1 MRSILN
7 SRAYARRPLDPDAD
21 IEISVPSPKAVGEVV
36 AFSRPLTVLV
46 LAPTLHA
53 GAADA
58 GAVDL
63 VRILRSAGHRVL
75 IASNGGRLEDEV
87 TDAGAEFIRLDV
99 ADFNPIFIARA
110 AFALTRIVRARGCDL
125 IHAHG
130 RAAAWAGCLVS
141 RMTGV
146 PLITTWYKGYREQ
159 NVFKRLYNSAMV
171 RGERVIAVSDQLAE
185 LISERYSLPPQQIAV
200 VPASIDMTRFDPAAI
215 SADRLDVIRRAW
227 GVAPDTKVILVVGRM
242 LRRKG
247 HHVAVKAVHRLKE
260 RGLKDFVCVF
270 VGEDQGRTRYTGEL
284 WDLISSTETTDVVR
298 LVGEIDDIPAA
309 YAAATVVVS
318 AAVQPEGLQ
327 RAILEAQ
334 AMARPVVVSDLAAG
348 PEVVLA
354 PPAVTE
360 DRMTGLRVP
369 AGDEAA
375 LAAALIRL
383 FSLHESA
390 RAGIGGGGGGAGAG
404 ARRGRGRAWVATQ
417 FDAASIARAT
427 LELYAEI
434 ARVRPG

>member
-1 MRSILN
+1 VN
-7 SRAYARRPLDPDAD
+7 SRAAARRPLESEPGS
-21 IEISVPSPKAVGEVV
+21 ELPNTTTRPSGEVV
-36 AFSRPLTVLV
+36 AFARPLTALV
-46 LAPTLHA
+46 VAPTLHA

-58 GAVDL
+58 GALDL
-63 VRILRSAGHRVL
+63 VRILTGNGHRAIVV
-75 IASNGGRLEDEV
+75 SNGGRLEDDV
-87 TDAGAEFIRLDV
+87 TAAGAEFIRLDV

-110 AFALTRIVRARGCDL
+110 AFALARIVRARRCDV

-130 RAAAWAGCLVS
+130 RAAAWAGYVAA

-171 RGERVIAVSDQLAE
+171 RGARVIAVSDQIAE
-185 LISERYSLPPQQIAV
+185 LIAERYSLGPDRIAV
-200 VPASIDMTRFDPAAI
+200 VPASIDMARFDPAAI

-284 WDLISSTETTDVVR
+284 WDLISSSEATDVVR
-298 LVGEIDDIPAA
+298 LVGEVDDIPAA

-334 AMARPVVVSDLAAG
+334 AMAKPVVVSDLAAG

-354 PPAVTE
+354 PPAVAE

-383 FSLHESA
+383 FSLNDAA
-390 RAGIGGGGGGAGAG
+390 RAAIGT
-404 ARRGRGRAWVATQ
+404 RGRAWVSTQ
-417 FDAASIARAT
+417 FDPASIARAT
-427 LELYAEI
+427 LELYAEV
-434 ARVRPG
+434 ARPRPAN

>member
-1 MRSILN
+1 MN
-7 SRAYARRPLDPDAD
+7 SRAAARRPPDPEPELSNVTTRA
-21 IEISVPSPKAVGEVV
+21 SGEVV
-36 AFSRPLTVLV
+36 AFARPLTALV
-46 LAPTLHA
+46 VTPTLHA

-58 GAVDL
+58 GAIDL
-63 VRILRSAGHRVL
+63 MRILTDNGHCAIVV
-75 IASNGGRLEDEV
+75 SNGGRLEDEV
-87 TDAGAEFIRLDV
+87 AAAGAEFIRLDV

-110 AFALTRIVRARGCDL
+110 AFALARLVRARHCDL

-130 RAAAWAGCLVS
+130 RAAAWAGHLAA

-171 RGERVIAVSDQLAE
+171 RGERVIAVSEQIAE
-185 LISERYSLPPQQIAV
+185 LIADRYSLPPGRIVV
-200 VPASIDMTRFDPAAI
+200 VPASIDLARFDPAAI
-215 SADRLDVIRRAW
+215 STDRLDVIRRAW

-284 WDLISSTETTDVVR
+284 WDLISSTGTTDVVR
-298 LVGEIDDIPAA
+298 LVGEVEDIPAA

-383 FSLHESA
+383 FSLSDAA
-390 RAGIGGGGGGAGAG
+390 RTAIGA
-404 ARRGRGRAWVATQ
+404 RGRAWVATQ
-417 FDAASIARAT
+417 FDAPSIARAT
-427 LELYAEI
+427 LELYAEVAS
-434 ARVRPG
+434 ARPAD

>member
-1 MRSILN
+1 L
-7 SRAYARRPLDPDAD
+7 
-21 IEISVPSPKAVGEVV
+21 EISPTTAKPAGEVV

-46 LAPTLHA
+46 VAPTLHA

-63 VRILRSAGHRVL
+63 VRILTGNGHRV
-75 IASNGGRLEDEV
+75 IVASNGGRLEDEV
-87 TDAGAEFIRLDV
+87 TTTGAEFIRLDV
-99 ADFNPIFIARA
+99 ADFNPIFILRA
-110 AFALTRIVRARGCDL
+110 AFSLTRIAREKRCDI

-130 RAAAWAGCLVS
+130 RAAAWAGYVVS

-171 RGERVIAVSDQLAE
+171 RGERVIAVSDQIAE
-185 LISERYSLPPQQIAV
+185 LIAERHGTPPEKIAI
-200 VPASIDMTRFDPAAI
+200 VPASVDMARFDPATVPEH
-215 SADRLDVIRRAW
+215 RLDTIRRSW
-227 GVAPDTKVILVVGRM
+227 GVSPDTKVILVVGRM

-247 HHVAVKAVHRLKE
+247 HHVAVKAVQRLKE

-270 VGEDQGRTRYTGEL
+270 AGEDQGRTRYTGEL
-284 WDLISSTETTDVVR
+284 WDLVSATGVTDVVR
-298 LVGEIDDIPAA
+298 FAGAVDDDMPAA

-318 AAVQPEGLQ
+318 ASIQPEGLQ

-354 PPAVTE
+354 PPAVAE

-383 FSLHESA
+383 FSLSDAA
-390 RAGIGGGGGGAGAG
+390 RTGIGA
-404 ARRGRGRAWVATQ
+404 RGRAWVSAQ

-427 LELYAEI
+427 LALYADI
-434 ARVRPG
+434 ARNRPAG

>member
-1 MRSILN
+1 MN
-7 SRAYARRPLDPDAD
+7 SRATARRPLDPAAD
-21 IEISVPSPKAVGEVV
+21 IDISPMPAKPTGDVV

-46 LAPTLHA
+46 VAPTLHA

-58 GAVDL
+58 GAIDL
-63 VRILRSAGHRVL
+63 VRILRGSGHRV
-75 IASNGGRLEDEV
+75 IVVSNGGRLEDDV
-87 TDAGAEFIRLDV
+87 TDAGAEFVRFDV
-99 ADFNPIFIARA
+99 ADFNPLFITRA
-110 AFALTRIVRARGCDL
+110 AFALRRIARERRCDL

-130 RAAAWAGCLVS
+130 RAAAWASYAVS

-146 PLITTWYKGYREQ
+146 PLVTTWYKGYREQ

-185 LISERYSLPPQQIAV
+185 LIIERYRVPPEHIAV
-200 VPASIDMTRFDPAAI
+200 VPASVDMTRFDPAAV
-215 SADRLDVIRRAW
+215 SEDRLDTIRRSW

-270 VGEDQGRTRYTGEL
+270 AGEDQGRTRYTGEL
-284 WDLISSTETTDVVR
+284 WDLVTETGTSDVVR
-298 LVGEIDDIPAA
+298 LTGAIDEDMPAA

-348 PEVVLA
+348 PDVVLA
-354 PPAVTE
+354 PPAIV
-360 DRMTGLRVP
+360 DDQMTGLRVP
-369 AGDEAA
+369 ANDDAA

-383 FSLHESA
+383 FSLSDA
-390 RAGIGGGGGGAGAG
+390 GRAAIGT
-404 ARRGRGRAWVATQ
+404 RGRAWVAEH
-417 FDAASIARAT
+417 FDAAEVARAT
-427 LELYAEI
+427 LALYADV
-434 ARVRPG
+434 ARARTAV

>member
-1 MRSILN
+1 MSN
-7 SRAYARRPLDPDAD
+7 ETTRPG
-21 IEISVPSPKAVGEVV
+21 GEVV
-36 AFSRPLTVLV
+36 AFARPLTALIV
-46 LAPTLHA
+46 APTLHA

-58 GAVDL
+58 GAIDL
-63 VRILRSAGHRVL
+63 VRILTGNGHRAIVV
-75 IASNGGRLEDEV
+75 SNGGRLEDEV
-87 TDAGAEFIRLDV
+87 AAAGAEFIRLDV
-99 ADFNPIFIARA
+99 ADFNPIFILRA
-110 AFALTRIVRARGCDL
+110 AFALARIVRARRCDV

-130 RAAAWAGCLVS
+130 RAAAWAGHAAA

-171 RGERVIAVSDQLAE
+171 RGERVIAVSDQIAE
-185 LISERYSLPPQQIAV
+185 LIAERYALAPDRIAV

-284 WDLISSTETTDVVR
+284 WDLISSTGTTDVVR
-298 LVGEIDDIPAA
+298 FAGEADDIPAA

-354 PPAVTE
+354 PPTVAE

-383 FSLHESA
+383 FSLSDTA
-390 RAGIGGGGGGAGAG
+390 RAAIG
-404 ARRGRGRAWVATQ
+404 ARGRSWVAAQ
-417 FDAASIARAT
+417 FDPASIARAT
-427 LELYAEI
+427 LELYAAV
-434 ARVRPG
+434 ARARQPR

>member
-21 IEISVPSPKAVGEVV
+21 IEISVASPRAAGEVV

-75 IASNGGRLEDEV
+75 VASNGGRLEDDV

-110 AFALTRIVRARGCDL
+110 AFALRGVVRRHHCDV

-130 RAAAWAGCLVS
+130 RAAAWAGLVVS
-141 RMTGV
+141 RATGV
-146 PLITTWYKGYREQ
+146 PLITTWHKGYREQ
-159 NVFKRLYNSAMV
+159 NLFKRLWNSSMV
-171 RGERVIAVSDQLAE
+171 RGARVIAVSDQIAE
-185 LISERYSLPPQQIAV
+185 MITERHGTPSEQIRV
-200 VPASIDMTRFDPAAI
+200 VPAAIDMARFDPKLV
-215 SADRLDVIRRAW
+215 SEDRLDTIRRSW

-247 HHVAVKAVHRLKE
+247 HHVVVNAVHRLKE

-270 VGEDQGRTRYTGEL
+270 AGEDQGRTRYTGEL
-284 WDLISSTETTDVVR
+284 WDLVTETGTSEVVR
-298 LVGEIDDIPAA
+298 LTGAVDDDMPAA

-318 AAVQPEGLQ
+318 ASIQSEGLQ

-348 PEVVLA
+348 PDAVLA
-354 PPAVTE
+354 PPAVAD

-369 AGDEAA
+369 AGDEGA

-383 FSLHESA
+383 FSLSDA
-390 RAGIGGGGGGAGAG
+390 SRAAIGT
-404 ARRGRGRAWVATQ
+404 RGRTWVAEH

-427 LELYAEI
+427 LQLYADVTR
-434 ARVRPG
+434 ARPA

>member
-21 IEISVPSPKAVGEVV
+21 IEISVPSPKAVGEVI

-63 VRILRSAGHRVL
+63 VRILRTAGHRVL

-87 TDAGAEFIRLDV
+87 TDLGAEFIRLDV

-110 AFALTRIVRARGCDL
+110 AFALRGVVRREHCDV

-130 RAAAWAGCLVS
+130 RAAAWAGLVVS
-141 RMTGV
+141 RATGV
-146 PLITTWYKGYREQ
+146 PLITTWHKGYREQ
-159 NVFKRLYNSAMV
+159 NIFKRLWNSSMV
-171 RGERVIAVSDQLAE
+171 RGTRVIAVSDQIAE
-185 LISERYSLPPQQIAV
+185 MITERHGTPSEQIRV
-200 VPASIDMTRFDPAAI
+200 VPAAIDMARFDPALV
-215 SADRLDVIRRAW
+215 SEDRLDTIRRSW

-247 HHVAVKAVHRLKE
+247 HHVVVNAVHRLKE

-270 VGEDQGRTRYTGEL
+270 AGEDQGRTRYTGEL
-284 WDLISSTETTDVVR
+284 WDLVTETGTSEVVR
-298 LVGEIDDIPAA
+298 LAGAVDDMPAA

-354 PPAVTE
+354 PPAVAE

-369 AGDEAA
+369 ASDEAA

-383 FSLHESA
+383 FSL
-390 RAGIGGGGGGAGAG
+390 
-404 ARRGRGRAWVATQ
+404 
-417 FDAASIARAT
+417 
-427 LELYAEI
+427 
-434 ARVRPG
+434 

>member
-1 MRSILN
+1 MN
-7 SRAYARRPLDPDAD
+7 SRATARLPLDPGAESQ
-21 IEISVPSPKAVGEVV
+21 IPIPNTRPPGEVV
-36 AFSRPLTVLV
+36 ALSRPLTALV
-46 LAPTLHA
+46 VAPTLHA

-58 GAVDL
+58 GAIDL
-63 VRILRSAGHRVL
+63 VRILQSNGHRAIVV
-75 IASNGGRLEDEV
+75 SNGGRLEDEV
-87 TDAGAEFIRLDV
+87 AAAGAEFIRLDV
-99 ADFNPIFIARA
+99 ADFNPVFILRA
-110 AFALTRIVRARGCDL
+110 AFALARIVRERRCDL

-130 RAAAWAGCLVS
+130 RAAAWAGYLAA

-146 PLITTWYKGYREQ
+146 PLLTTWYKGFREQ

-171 RGERVIAVSDQLAE
+171 RGERVIAVSDQIAE
-185 LISERYSLPPQQIAV
+185 LIVERHHISPERIAV
-200 VPASIDMTRFDPAAI
+200 VPASIDMARFDPATI
-215 SADRLDVIRRAW
+215 SADRLDTIRRSW

-284 WDLISSTETTDVVR
+284 WDLISGTGTTDVIR
-298 LVGEIDDIPAA
+298 LAGEGDDMPAA

-327 RAILEAQ
+327 RAVLEAQ

-383 FSLHESA
+383 FSLSDAA
-390 RAGIGGGGGGAGAG
+390 RAGIGA
-404 ARRGRGRAWVATQ
+404 RGRVWVATQ
-417 FDAASIARAT
+417 FDAPSIARAT
-427 LELYAEI
+427 LGVYAEI
-434 ARVRPG
+434 ARARPAD

>member
-63 VRILRSAGHRVL
+63 VRILRGAGHRVL

-110 AFALTRIVRARGCDL
+110 AFALARVVRRDHCDV

-130 RAAAWAGCLVS
+130 RAAAWAGLTVS
-141 RMTGV
+141 RATGV
-146 PLITTWYKGYREQ
+146 PLITTWHKGYREQ

-171 RGERVIAVSDQLAE
+171 RGARVIAVSDQIAE
-185 LISERYSLPPQQIAV
+185 LIAERYSLPPQQIAV

-298 LVGEIDDIPAA
+298 LVGEVDDIPAA

-334 AMARPVVVSDLAAG
+334 AMTRPVVVSDLAAG
-348 PEVVLA
+348 AEVVLA

-383 FSLHESA
+383 FSLSDAA
-390 RAGIGGGGGGAGAG
+390 RAAVG
-404 ARRGRGRAWVATQ
+404 ARGRVWVATQ
-417 FDAASIARAT
+417 FDPASIARAT
-427 LELYAEI
+427 LELYAEV
-434 ARVRPG
+434 ARARPVN